1 MSEIQ
6 KLLKEVLIYMT
17 SADAQKAKDEIL
29 STLSA
34 MRSST
39 SEGQKEAIQRLIEE
53 SEKPL
58 SEKLSSF
65 R

>member
-17 SADAQKAKDEIL
+17 SADAQKAKGEIL